1 MEGFRAQRI
10 EGARGHT
17 ANYLFFIVYL
27 LAGPLYSDS
36 LGQALTGRV
45 SLWHYCLENQGVTL
59 FGQFFVP
66 TKSIGTNGW
75 TFYYTTLDCAYASGL
90 LVLGLCF
97 SAFFCSCVYRRVKK
111 NDPQLASELPLIL
124 VMLLFGFTEVH
135 VFSIVICAPLL
146 LLSGGILPPEHS

>member
-1 MEGFRAQRI
+1 MRACWLKWVGWDWSI
-10 EGARGHT
+10 SADYIWLIVSD
-17 ANYLFFIVYL
+17 AN
-27 LAGPLYSDS
+27 S
-36 LGQALTGRV
+36 
-45 SLWHYCLENQGVTL
+45 VTF

-66 TKSIGTNGW
+66 TKSICANGW

-111 NDPQLASELPLIL
+111 NDSQLASELPLIL